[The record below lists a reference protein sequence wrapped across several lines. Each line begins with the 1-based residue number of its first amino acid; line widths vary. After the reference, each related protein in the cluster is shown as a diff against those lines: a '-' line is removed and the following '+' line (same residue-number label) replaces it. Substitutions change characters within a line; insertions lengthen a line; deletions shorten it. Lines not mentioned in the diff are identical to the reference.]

1 MTEAPE
7 QRPPAEPE
15 TPASLPP
22 GRWKSATG
30 YLCVFVGIAGCLLPI
45 LPGIPF
51 LLVGLKLLGPDHPI
65 IRPFLSRLAK
75 YRPGIGTAGTN
86 PVEERRR

>member
-15 TPASLPP
+15 IPESLTR
-22 GRWKSATG
+22 GRWKAATG
-30 YLCVFVGIAGCLLPI
+30 YLCLFVGVAGCLLPI

-51 LLVGLKLLGPDHPI
+51 LLVGLKLLGPDHPL

-75 YRPGIGTAGTN
+75 YRSGNASAGTN
-86 PVEERRR
+86 PAEERRR